1 MLQSARIR
9 ILIAIMLALAA
20 GAIAFMIYSTL
31 VLERTETAVRD
42 AWAERY
48 ASYLLADELRQ
59 SSDDLTRLARTYV
72 VTGDPAYETQYM
84 DILAIRNG
92 QKERPQNYHRIY
104 WDFIAAGRP
113 GSAGSGVTRPLNDLM
128 LDAGFADEEFALLA
142 KAQANS
148 DGLVDLE
155 VQAMNAVK
163 GLYAD
168 GAGAYTVKGAPD
180 MDLARSLLHSSQYH
194 AFKADIMEPV
204 NQFLA
209 AMENRFETRIVGLE
223 AQATAAKRQIGIAAA
238 VLGGV
243 MTLFAALL
251 LVMVFRPLTRL
262 SRAMAATGRGERVEP
277 FPCAVQA
284 DEFGALAREIAAAV
298 ASDRSNR
305 KLVEGVASLVQ
316 AAGSG
321 DLSHR
326 LSTDF
331 DQETLQGLA
340 EGLNRMMTALDQAFA
355 AIHAVMQAL
364 ADGDLGQTLSIR
376 LPGRM
381 GEVLG
386 HAETARTA
394 LAALIEGS
402 RDGTQDLTQRIGDL
416 SGAIG
421 QLQQRTE
428 SSAAALEQSSA
439 ALVELTSS
447 VSEASRRADRADQI
461 SASAR
466 STAQRGL
473 EVMAEVT
480 RAMDDIRAS
489 SAEISQIVDM
499 IGSIAFQTNLLALN
513 ARVEAARAGDAGK
526 GFAVVASEVSAL
538 SIRASEATSSIGKLI
553 ARSSQQ
559 VADGVTLIGKAS
571 GTIDDITGSIG
582 EISGL
587 ATEIA
592 SAMREQSVALSEVS
606 RAVEELDRVTQQNAG
621 MVSAATGDTE
631 RLRQGAG
638 QLSAAMSRF
647 RLRGEDEDPRSGQI
661 RMAS

>member
-168 GAGAYTVKGAPD
+168 GAGAYTVKAEPD

-209 AMENRFETRIVGLE
+209 AMENRFETRIIGLE
-223 AQATAAKRQIGIAAA
+223 AQAAAAKRQIGIAAA

-473 EVMAEVT
+473 EVMA
-480 RAMDDIRAS
+480 R
-489 SAEISQIVDM
+489 
-499 IGSIAFQTNLLALN
+499 
-513 ARVEAARAGDAGK
+513 
-526 GFAVVASEVSAL
+526 
-538 SIRASEATSSIGKLI
+538 
-553 ARSSQQ
+553 
-559 VADGVTLIGKAS
+559 
-571 GTIDDITGSIG
+571 
-582 EISGL
+582 
-587 ATEIA
+587 
-592 SAMREQSVALSEVS
+592 
-606 RAVEELDRVTQQNAG
+606 
-621 MVSAATGDTE
+621 
-631 RLRQGAG
+631 
-638 QLSAAMSRF
+638 
-647 RLRGEDEDPRSGQI
+647 
-661 RMAS
+661 

>member
-1 MLQSARIR
+1 
-9 ILIAIMLALAA
+9 
-20 GAIAFMIYSTL
+20 
-31 VLERTETAVRD
+31 
-42 AWAERY
+42 
-48 ASYLLADELRQ
+48 
-59 SSDDLTRLARTYV
+59 
-72 VTGDPAYETQYM
+72 
-84 DILAIRNG
+84 
-92 QKERPQNYHRIY
+92 
-104 WDFIAAGRP
+104 
-113 GSAGSGVTRPLNDLM
+113 
-128 LDAGFADEEFALLA
+128 
-142 KAQANS
+142 
-148 DGLVDLE
+148 
-155 VQAMNAVK
+155 MNAVK

-168 GAGAYTVKGAPD
+168 GAGAYAVKGEPD
-180 MDLARSLLHSSQYH
+180 MDLARNLLHSPQYH
-194 AFKADIMEPV
+194 AFKASIMEPV

-209 AMENRFETRIVGLE
+209 AMEIRFETRIVGLE
-223 AQATAAKRQIGIAAA
+223 AQAAAAKSRIALAEA

-243 MTLFAALL
+243 TVLFAALL

-262 SRAMAATGRGERVEP
+262 SRAMAAAGRGERVEP
-277 FPCAVQA
+277 FPCTAQA

-298 ASDRSNR
+298 ASDQSNR

-316 AAGSG
+316 AAGAG

-331 DQETLQGLA
+331 DQEALRGLA
-340 EGLNRMMTALDQAFA
+340 EGLNRMMTAMDQAFA

-364 ADGDLGQTLSIR
+364 ADGDLGQTLSVR

-381 GEVLG
+381 GEVLD

-402 RDGTQDLTQRIGDL
+402 RDGTQDLTRRIGDL

-480 RAMDDIRAS
+480 HAMDDIRAS

-571 GTIDDITGSIG
+571 GTIGDITGSIG

-587 ATEIA
+587 ATDIA
-592 SAMREQSVALSEVS
+592 SAMREQAVALSEVS

-621 MVSAATGDTE
+621 MVAAATGDTE
-631 RLRQGAG
+631 QLRQGAG
-638 QLSAAMSRF
+638 QLSAAMSQF
-647 RLRGEDEDPRSGQI
+647 RLRGEDEVPRSDPM
-661 RMAS
+661 RLAS

>member
-31 VLERTETAVRD
+31 ALDRTKTAVRD

-92 QKERPQNYHRIY
+92 QKERPKDYHRIY

-113 GSAGSGVTRPLNDLM
+113 ATAGSGVTRPLHDLM
-128 LDAGFADEEFALLA
+128 LDAGFTDEEFALLA

-168 GAGAYTVKGAPD
+168 GTGAYAVKGAPD
-180 MDLARSLLHSSQYH
+180 MDLARNLLHSPQYH

-209 AMENRFETRIVGLE
+209 AMENRFETRIAGLE
-223 AQATAAKRQIGIAAA
+223 SQAAAAKSRIVVAAA
-238 VLGGV
+238 ALGGV
-243 MTLFAALL
+243 TALFAALL
-251 LVMVFRPLTRL
+251 LAMVFRPLTRL
-262 SRAMAATGRGERVEP
+262 SRAMAAAGRGERVEP
-277 FPCAVQA
+277 FPCTAQA
-284 DEFGALAREIAAAV
+284 DEFGALAREIATAV
-298 ASDRSNR
+298 ASDRANR

-316 AAGSG
+316 AAGAG

-331 DQETLQGLA
+331 DQEVLRGLA

-355 AIHAVMQAL
+355 AIHSVMQAL
-364 ADGDLGQTLSIR
+364 ADGDLGRTLSVR

-461 SASAR
+461 SAGAR

-526 GFAVVASEVSAL
+526 
-538 SIRASEATSSIGKLI
+538 
-553 ARSSQQ
+553 
-559 VADGVTLIGKAS
+559 
-571 GTIDDITGSIG
+571 
-582 EISGL
+582 
-587 ATEIA
+587 
-592 SAMREQSVALSEVS
+592 
-606 RAVEELDRVTQQNAG
+606 
-621 MVSAATGDTE
+621 
-631 RLRQGAG
+631 
-638 QLSAAMSRF
+638 
-647 RLRGEDEDPRSGQI
+647 
-661 RMAS
+661 

>member
-9 ILIAIMLALAA
+9 ILIATMLALAA

-31 VLERTETAVRD
+31 ALDRTKTAVRD

-59 SSDDLTRLARTYV
+59 SSDDLTRFARTYV
-72 VTGDPAYETQYM
+72 VTGDPSYEAHYM
-84 DILAIRNG
+84 NILAIRNG
-92 QKERPQNYHRIY
+92 EKERPQDYHRIY

-113 GSAGSGVTRPLNDLM
+113 GSAGGGVTRPLNDLM
-128 LDAGFADEEFALLA
+128 LDAGFTDEEFALLA
-142 KAQANS
+142 EAQANS
-148 DGLVDLE
+148 DGLVKLE

-168 GAGAYTVKGAPD
+168 GAGAYVVRGEPD
-180 MDLARSLLHSSQYH
+180 MDLARTLLHSPTYH
-194 AFKADIMEPV
+194 AFKADIMKPV

-209 AMENRFETRIVGLE
+209 AMEIRFETRIAGLE
-223 AQATAAKRQIGIAAA
+223 AEAGAAKSRIVVAAA

-243 MTLFAALL
+243 MVLFAALL

-262 SRAMAATGRGERVEP
+262 SQAMAAAGRGEKVEP
-277 FPCAVQA
+277 FPCVAQA
-284 DEFGALAREIAAAV
+284 DEFGALAREIAMAV
-298 ASDRSNR
+298 ASDQSNR

-316 AAGSG
+316 AAAAG

-326 LSTDF
+326 LTTDF
-331 DQETLQGLA
+331 DQAALRGLA

-364 ADGDLGQTLSIR
+364 AEGDLGRTLAVR

-381 GEVLG
+381 GEVLD

-394 LAALIEGS
+394 LASLIEGS
-402 RDGTQDLTQRIGDL
+402 RDGTHDLTQRIRDL

-428 SSAAALEQSSA
+428 SSAAALEQTSA
-439 ALVELTSS
+439 ALVELTAS
-447 VSEASRRADRADQI
+447 VGEASRRADRADQI
-461 SASAR
+461 SSTAR

-480 RAMDDIRAS
+480 HAMDDIRAS

-559 VADGVTLIGKAS
+559 VADGVTLIGRAS

-587 ATEIA
+587 ATDIA

-621 MVSAATGDTE
+621 MVTAATGDTE
-631 RLRQGAG
+631 LLQQGAG

-647 RLRGEDEDPRSGQI
+647 RLRDDAEDTRPGPMRL
-661 RMAS
+661 AS

>member
-168 GAGAYTVKGAPD
+168 GAGAYTVKAEPD